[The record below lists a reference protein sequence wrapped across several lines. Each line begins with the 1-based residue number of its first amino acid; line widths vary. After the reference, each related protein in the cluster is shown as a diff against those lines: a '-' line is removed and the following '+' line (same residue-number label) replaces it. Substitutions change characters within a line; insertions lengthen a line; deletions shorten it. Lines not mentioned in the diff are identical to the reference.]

1 MSLVEQVAGNE
12 AYLIFWGLVVVIG
25 LGLSSVAVITL
36 LDIRDLLRDIRRQGT
51 GL

>member
-1 MSLVEQVAGNE
+1 MSEHG
-12 AYLIFWGLVVVIG
+12 AYFVFWSLVVVIG
-25 LGLSSVAVITL
+25 LGLASVAVITL